1 MSENSSVCLI
11 YFGNG
16 FGTENNW
23 NNATEMSI
31 AARYSCVYTRA
42 FVSMEMSENILF
54 RAQIAS
60 RELTK

>member
-1 MSENSSVCLI
+1 M

-16 FGTENNW
+16 FGTENDW

-31 AARYSCVYTRA
+31 EARYSCVYTRA
-42 FVSMEMSENILF
+42 FVSMEMSENIIF

-60 RELTK
+60 IELTK

>member
-1 MSENSSVCLI
+1 MSKNSSACLM

-23 NNATEMSI
+23 NNATETSI
-31 AARYSCVYTRA
+31 EPRYSCVYTSA
-42 FVSMEMSENILF
+42 FVSMEMSENIIF

-60 RELTK
+60 IELTK